1 MLIRGA
7 REILMPL
14 FILATFV
21 TLARF
26 VPVHRTPASYT
37 GGFHR
42 NALSASQ
49 QKAVPADIGKDPH
62 FRRLL
67 ENALVR
73 VFFLTLP
80 PGGESLVRH
89 EHNFLTIAPE
99 ESEVIMW
106 KEDESPIQHFHTR
119 KGEIHFFLGKS
130 ALGIRNDSN
139 ADYRNVTVEFLDPQV
154 TNYGYRYESGKYD
167 FGPSVISPPVDPE
180 GHFVN
185 SLNLEKAEALD
196 IQLLP
201 QQMLPATKSPQL
213 LIAISA
219 LNLSAGEDQKISL
232 RPRDVLW
239 RDTGEPGVANSGL
252 GRARFAIVEFKSTGG
267 KY

>member
-1 MLIRGA
+1 MLIRGI
-7 REILMPL
+7 REILLPL
-14 FILATFV
+14 FILAAFV
-21 TLARF
+21 GLARF
-26 VPVHRTPASYT
+26 GPVRRTPARYM
-37 GGFHR
+37 GVIHR
-42 NALSASQ
+42 DALSASQ

-73 VFFLTLP
+73 VFVLTLP
-80 PGGESLVRH
+80 PGGESFIRH
-89 EHNFLTIAPE
+89 EYNFLTIAPE
-99 ESEVIMW
+99 ESGVIMW
-106 KEDESPIQHFHTR
+106 KEDESPIQHFQAHR
-119 KGEIHFFLGKS
+119 GEIHFFLGKS
-130 ALGIRNDSN
+130 ARGIRNDSN

-167 FGPSVISPPVDPE
+167 FGPSVVSPPVDPE

-196 IQLLP
+196 VQLLP
-201 QQMLPATKSPQL
+201 QQMLPATQSPQL

-219 LNLSAGEDQKISL
+219 LSVSTGGDQKISL
-232 RPRDVLW
+232 RPGDVLW
-239 RDTGEPGVANSGL
+239 RDTGEPGVANGGP
-252 GRARFAIVEFKSTGG
+252 GRARFAIVKFKSTGG